1 MTYLMLTIEALLMLS
16 TLSEATTL
24 NRIILDNKRA
34 EERYRKMNVSNIGHI
49 PIPKQNCSFYLSL
62 VYSQNIP
69 IFLSS
74 RYSQNI
80 HQNECVSKF
89 NLHWLIALFYFK
101 SR

>member
-34 EERYRKMNVSNIGHI
+34 EERYRKMNVSNIGHYRY
-49 PIPKQNCSFYLSL
+49 QNKTVHS
-62 VYSQNIP
+62 

-74 RYSQNI
+74 THKIFLSFFRLDTHKIFIKMS
-80 HQNECVSKF
+80 V
-89 NLHWLIALFYFK
+89 
-101 SR
+101 R